1 MNEESGY
8 LIERKCA
15 NCGKI
20 FCPAPEHVYKDDDK
34 AFCKWSCLCEYRKHK
49 EEAKE
54 KRRVTNKRRR
64 RYTRELRAEVI
75 RMVADEHKTQKEVAE
90 EFGLKY
96 LTVNS
101 WMKAYREGRLKL

>member
-49 EEAKE
+49 EIEALLEILDFVKE
-54 KRRVTNKRRR
+54 KVGM
-64 RYTRELRAEVI
+64 E
-75 RMVADEHKTQKEVAE
+75 Q
-90 EFGLKY
+90 
-96 LTVNS
+96 
-101 WMKAYREGRLKL
+101 